1 MKSKKCVR
9 ERSRTDLE
17 SVDKYKQKRYNRIM
31 KSSGAV
37 YGAWNSKNDPDEIHR
52 KAHAERYYKSVR
64 NPSTEREVIRLAK
77 NTGFSPEN
85 ILAIY

>member
-17 SVDKYKQKRYNRIM
+17 SVDEREQKRYNRVM

-52 KAHAERYYKSVR
+52 KAHAE
-64 NPSTEREVIRLAK
+64 
-77 NTGFSPEN
+77 
-85 ILAIY
+85 